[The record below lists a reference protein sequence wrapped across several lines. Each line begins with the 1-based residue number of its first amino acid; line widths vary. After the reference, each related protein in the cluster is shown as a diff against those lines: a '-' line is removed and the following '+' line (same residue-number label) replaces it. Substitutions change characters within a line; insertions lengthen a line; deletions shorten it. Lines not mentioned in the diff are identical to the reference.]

1 MNSTLF
7 GGIVDKFFRLV
18 IGKITEKFNGKAKEQ
33 ALLHKTMLVEEY
45 SADLTWGATE
55 LNHSIVAADVVAL
68 DSSLPLKRRGKISTA
83 SGSLPKIGIK
93 YRKGE
98 KAISDINVMIARGT
112 DEATVASKVFDDAS
126 KVIKAI
132 DVRKEIMFLQALSTG
147 ATLVSDADNDGTG
160 IRVEFGYKA
169 ENTFHAVVAWGKT
182 GETPQDDV
190 QQLFD
195 KATEDGAA
203 INHIYISKKYF
214 NLFRKSDQGRTLAAS
229 FMNQVIT
236 SVANIP
242 VPSRSVFLEALA
254 DEYGATFHI
263 VDSAFKY
270 QKPDGTTESV
280 RPWEEAN
287 IIGVPAEQ
295 VGRLVYGTL
304 AEETNPVAGVSYQK
318 SGSHILVSKYSKT
331 DPLEEF
337 TAGQA
342 LVIPVID
349 GADSIYILHADA
361 TSAAQLTVEPTE
373 VSFTASAQTKSV
385 DVHYDGD
392 TDDLSA
398 SSSVDWATVTLAAD
412 KVKIKVAT
420 NETEAERSGNIS
432 ITDGASTVTV
442 AITQKVAAN

>member
-18 IGKITEKFNGKAKEQ
+18 IGKITEKFNGKATEQ

-45 SADLTWGATE
+45 SVDLTWGSTE
-55 LNHSIVAADVVAL
+55 LNHSIVAADVVSL
-68 DSSLPLKRRGKISTA
+68 ESSLPLKRRGKISNA
-83 SGSLPKIGIK
+83 SGSLPKLGIK

-112 DEATVASKVFDDAS
+112 DEATVASKVFDDAT

-132 DVRKEIMFLQALSTG
+132 DIRKEIMFLQALSTG

-160 IRVEFGYKA
+160 VRVEFGYKA
-169 ENTFHAVVAWGKT
+169 ENTFHALVAGWGKAT
-182 GETPQDDV
+182 ATPQDDV

-195 KATEDGAA
+195 KAQEDGNA

-214 NLFRKSDQGRTLAAS
+214 NFFRKSEQGRMLAAS
-229 FMNQVIT
+229 FLNQVVT
-236 SVANIP
+236 NAALIP
-242 VPSRSVFLEALA
+242 VPSRAVFLEALA

-263 VDSAFKY
+263 VDAAFKY
-270 QKPDGTTESV
+270 QLPNGQTESV

-287 IIGVPAEQ
+287 IVGVPAEQ

-349 GADSIYILHADA
+349 GAESIYLLHADA
-361 TSAAQLTVEPTE
+361 AEVAELSIEPTE
-373 VSFTASAQTKSV
+373 VSFTATAQTKSV

-398 SSSVDWATVTLAAD
+398 TSNADWATVTLAGD
-412 KVKIKVAT
+412 KVKIKVAA
-420 NETEAERSGNIS
+420 NEGEERTANITV
-432 ITDGASTVTV
+432 TDGKASVVV
-442 AITQKVAAN
+442 AVTQKVAAN